1 MRHESRLT
9 KRLGIELPIFGAPM
23 GGGPSTPALAAA
35 VSNAG
40 GLGSLAGGYLTPSA
54 LEAEIR
60 ETRERT
66 AKPFAINLFT
76 LDVPPVPS
84 DAAIEAANRAL
95 DRYRDELQIP
105 HAARPAKFG
114 ERYEEQAEV
123 ILAAKPA
130 LFSFTFGIPPRALL
144 DRFRAAGIVTMG
156 TATNVAEALALRDAG
171 VDAICAQGAE
181 AGGHRGTFLGSREE
195 GLIGTFALVPLIVD
209 AVELP
214 VVAAGGIMNG
224 EGIAAALALGADAV
238 ALGTAFLLTP
248 EAGTSAP
255 YRAALRERTRSTAIT
270 RSFSGR
276 DARGIDNRF
285 MHEFEATLEYPY
297 QNALTRDLRAAAAK
311 AGRSEFLSLW
321 AGQAFAL
328 ATEQPAAEIVARLV
342 AETDEAIACLATR
355 DR

>member
-1 MRHESRLT
+1 MRREARLT
-9 KRLGIELPIFGAPM
+9 RRLGIDLPIFGAPM

-40 GLGSLAGGYLTPSA
+40 GLGSLAGGYLTPA
-54 LEAEIR
+54 AIEAEIR
-60 ETRERT
+60 ETRQRT
-66 AKPFAINLFT
+66 EKPFAINLFT
-76 LDVPPVPS
+76 LDEPPVPP
-84 DAAIEAANRAL
+84 DEAIEAANRAL

-105 HAARPAKFG
+105 HAARPAKFS
-114 ERYEEQAEV
+114 EKYEEQAEV

-156 TATNVAEALALRDAG
+156 TATNAAEALALRDAG

-195 GLIGTFALVPLIVD
+195 GLIGTFALVPLIAQAVD
-209 AVELP
+209 LP

-224 EGIAAALALGADAV
+224 DGIAAALALGADAV

-276 DARGIDNRF
+276 DARGLDNRF
-285 MHEFEATLEYPY
+285 LHEFEATLEYPY
-297 QNALTRDLRAAAAK
+297 QNALTRDVRAAAAK

-321 AGQAFAL
+321 AGQAYAL
-328 ATEQPAAEIVARLV
+328 AAEEPAAEVMARLV
-342 AETDEAIACLATR
+342 AETERAIARLASPGA
-355 DR
+355 